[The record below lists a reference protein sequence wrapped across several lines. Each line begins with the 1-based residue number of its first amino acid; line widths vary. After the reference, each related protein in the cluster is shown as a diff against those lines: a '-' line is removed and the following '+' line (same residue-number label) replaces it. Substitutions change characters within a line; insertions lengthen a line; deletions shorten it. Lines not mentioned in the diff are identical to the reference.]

1 MRLQSLRIERRPK
14 IMIIPMIDII
24 FFLLVFFIMST
35 LYMVEQRTI
44 PVNLPQAANAQLDMS
59 HPILITV
66 TARGQLLIDKEEM
79 TLDLFKRRVQVEL
92 VHNREAAFLLRADQ
106 QVAYGKVVEVLDDL
120 KSLGVKRIAVAA
132 DAKQR

>member
-1 MRLQSLRIERRPK
+1 MKLQSLRIERRPK

-35 LYMVEQRTI
+35 LYMVEQRSI

-66 TARGQLLIDKEEM
+66 TAQGQLLIDKEEM

-92 VHNREAAFLLRADQ
+92 ARNRETAFLLRADQ
-106 QVAYGKVVEVLDDL
+106 QVTYGKVVEVLDDL
-120 KSLGVKRIAVAA
+120 KSMGVKRIAVAA